1 MKQVLFM
8 LLVLFGSISLT
19 YGQRTVS
26 GKVTDTAGE
35 AVIGANVVVK
45 EANGIGTIT
54 DVDGMFQLAV
64 PANGTTLIFSYTG
77 YESQEIAIA
86 GQSVNNV
93 QMDEGKLLDESGN
106 HRVWY

>member
-26 GKVTDTAGE
+26 GKVTDAAGE

-77 YESQEIAIA
+77 YETQEIAIGNSNVINAVIAA
-86 GQSVNNV
+86 GQLW
-93 QMDEGKLLDESGN
+93 MK
-106 HRVWY
+106 W